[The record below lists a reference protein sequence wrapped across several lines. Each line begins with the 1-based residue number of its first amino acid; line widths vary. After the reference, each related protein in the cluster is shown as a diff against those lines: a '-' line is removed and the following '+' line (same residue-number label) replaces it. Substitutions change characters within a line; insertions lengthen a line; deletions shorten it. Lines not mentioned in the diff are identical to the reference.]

1 MDDDKTTDFMPVRI
15 ARIGR
20 AEAMQGLVS
29 MQRLFTFLCRSGEA
43 QAELMG
49 RTCHMTRGT
58 FILSFPYTIVKFVQ
72 CTEDFEGLFVEIPT
86 DYLPSIVGGVD
97 VRDRLAIRKHMAFT
111 LAPDDLKT
119 LDLMSKVLE
128 DKQRH
133 ITTGS
138 AAPRSEFDTAAL
150 SAMTF
155 AYAAEAVSAIIDE
168 ARQGKTGEVNG
179 DTALFNE
186 FAMSVVQNCKTER
199 TVAYYAE
206 QANLTP
212 NHFSATIKSASG
224 QSAMY
229 WIKLVTTT
237 MIKHLLTTTR
247 MSVKEIADA
256 FGFPDQSTFGR
267 YFKSFCG
274 ISPTGYRDKMRD
286 RGHSTA

>member
-29 MQRLFTFLCRSGEA
+29 MQRLFTFLCRNGEA
-43 QAELMG
+43 RAEQMN
-49 RTCHMTRGT
+49 RTCRIARGT
-58 FILSFPYTIVKFVQ
+58 FILSFPYTLLKFGQ
-72 CTEDFEGLFVEIPT
+72 CSEDFDGLLVET
-86 DYLPSIVGGVD
+86 SADFLLSVVGGMD
-97 VRDRLAIRKHMAFT
+97 VRDRLAIRQRTVFT
-111 LAPDDLKT
+111 LSDEDMGT
-119 LDLMSKVLE
+119 LDLLGRALE
-128 DKQRH
+128 DKQRLVA
-133 ITTGS
+133 TGKP
-138 AAPRSEFDTAAL
+138 APRNEFDTVTLTTMAQ
-150 SAMTF
+150 

-168 ARQGKTGEVNG
+168 ARQGKTDERSAG
-179 DTALFNE
+179 TALFNE
-186 FAMSVVQNCKTER
+186 FMMSLVKHCKTER

-286 RGHSTA
+286 

>member
-1 MDDDKTTDFMPVRI
+1 
-15 ARIGR
+15 
-20 AEAMQGLVS
+20 
-29 MQRLFTFLCRSGEA
+29 
-43 QAELMG
+43 
-49 RTCHMTRGT
+49 MTRGT

-168 ARQGKTGEVNG
+168 ARQGKTDERSA
-179 DTALFNE
+179 DTTLFNE
-186 FAMSVVQNCKTER
+186 FMMSLVKHCKTER
-199 TVAYYAE
+199 TVAYYAA
-206 QANLTP
+206 QASLSP

-224 QSAMY
+224 QPAMY
-229 WIKLVTTT
+229 WIKLVTST
-237 MIKHLLTTTR
+237 MAKHYLTATR
-247 MSVKEIADA
+247 MSAKEIADA
-256 FGFPDQSTFGR
+256 LGFPDQSTFGR
-267 YFKSFCG
+267 YFKSICG
-274 ISPTGYRDKMRD
+274 ISPAAYREKMRD
-286 RGHSTA
+286 